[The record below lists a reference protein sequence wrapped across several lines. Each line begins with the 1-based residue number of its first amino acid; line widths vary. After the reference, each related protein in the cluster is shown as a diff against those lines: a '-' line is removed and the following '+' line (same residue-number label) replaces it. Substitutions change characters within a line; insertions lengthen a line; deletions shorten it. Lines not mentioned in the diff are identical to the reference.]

1 MIEIENLSFSFCV
14 FLVGINNQN
23 VFRSLR
29 GTVMVS
35 DFVQKIFFDYLFFCK
50 FFLYNFIYKFH
61 LYKISKEIQI
71 NRRKYLFI
79 YV

>member
-1 MIEIENLSFSFCV
+1 MFAEFDEIENLSFSFCV

-35 DFVQKIFFDYLFFCK
+35 YFVQKIFFDIFFFCK
-50 FFLYNFIYKFH
+50 FF
-61 LYKISKEIQI
+61 
-71 NRRKYLFI
+71 
-79 YV
+79 

>member
-1 MIEIENLSFSFCV
+1 MFAEFDEIENLSFSFCV

-35 DFVQKIFFDYLFFCK
+35 YFVQKIFFDYFFSVN
-50 FFLYNFIYKFH
+50 FFE
-61 LYKISKEIQI
+61 ISLI
-71 NRRKYLFI
+71 
-79 YV
+79 